1 MRYEYRSASCD
12 VGRTFV
18 TCRCLIASDFFG
30 GMIRFPFFIFS
41 VFLFAFFCFSASFE
55 VPWAIV
61 VGEVFGYY
69 LCIWPAPVG
78 CPCSL
83 SLFLASLRLFDL
95 GCGGSA
101 GFVWEYPWFLFDS
114 DDNNNDDD
122 HDPLFVPPLPLA
134 MSASTH
140 RPSPRST
147 LPAFPVQR
155 RSRSPPSGSVPSS
168 AHLRRS
174 LSPKGVRL
182 PPIQSLDF
190 APRPAPREPV
200 SSQPL
205 GTPLQDHYP
214 Q

>member
-1 MRYEYRSASCD
+1 M
-12 VGRTFV
+12 V
-18 TCRCLIASDFFG
+18 
-30 GMIRFPFFIFS
+30 
-41 VFLFAFFCFSASFE
+41 
-55 VPWAIV
+55 V
-61 VGEVFGYY
+61 VGSLAVREVFV
-69 LCIWPAPVG
+69 PRVG
-78 CPCSL
+78 L
-83 SLFLASLRLFDL
+83 SLVLLPYASSTLVA
-95 GCGGSA
+95 A
-101 GFVWEYPWFLFDS
+101 GLPNLSLVSVRQRRQRRRQRRQRQTTTTITIPFS
-114 DDNNNDDD
+114 S
-122 HDPLFVPPLPLA
+122 PPPA

-147 LPAFPVQR
+147 LPAFPLQR
-155 RSRSPPSGSVPSS
+155 RSRSPPVVPPPSS
-168 AHLRRS
+168 SHLRRS